1 MMDTL
6 YYTGVDIVNK
16 KWSARIR
23 ESFTTENDYECGGHA
38 ALALN
43 NIDYWIWVD
52 GTCYLGDI
60 PHGSDVYVADAVKDH
75 VNLNRGSTIFDHKV
89 KIFVIISVDC

>member
-60 PHGSDVYVADAVKDH
+60 PPGSDVYVADVVKGH

-89 KIFVIISVDC
+89 KIFCHYFC